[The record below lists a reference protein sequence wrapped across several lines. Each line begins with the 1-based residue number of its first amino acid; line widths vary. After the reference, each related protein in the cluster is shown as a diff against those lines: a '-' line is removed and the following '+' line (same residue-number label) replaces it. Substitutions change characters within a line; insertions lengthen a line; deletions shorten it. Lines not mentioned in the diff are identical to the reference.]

1 MGATWFRR
9 LGGVNLGRLAADRK
23 KALSPALFSASWSVK
38 TTPAWVDPY
47 VALAV
52 QRIGLELVQPPE
64 TAQVMGPPVVLRVG
78 VSTYVAVASV
88 VDVGVTV
95 MTPVTRATATLATWV
110 VVTLAGTPFVPTAQ
124 SATEPASWA
133 QRATAVL

>member
-1 MGATWFRR
+1 MRATWFRR
-9 LGGVNLGRLAADRK
+9 SGEVNLGRLAADRK

-47 VALAV
+47 GALAV

-78 VSTYVAVASV
+78 VSTYVADASV

-95 MTPVTRATATLATWV
+95 MMPARTSTRSTWV
-110 VVTLAGTPFVPTAQ
+110 VVTLAGMPFVPKAQ

>member
-47 VALAV
+47 GALAV

-78 VSTYVAVASV
+78 VSTYVADASV

-95 MTPVTRATATLATWV
+95 MMPARTVTLSTWV
-110 VVTLAGTPFVPTAQ
+110 VVTLAGMPFVPTAQ